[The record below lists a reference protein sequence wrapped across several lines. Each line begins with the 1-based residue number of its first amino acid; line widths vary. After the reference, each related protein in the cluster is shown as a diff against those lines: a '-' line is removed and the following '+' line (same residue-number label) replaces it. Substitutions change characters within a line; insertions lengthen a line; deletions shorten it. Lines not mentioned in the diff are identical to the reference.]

1 MHGVSVAALIPIKA
15 FRDAKGRLAPV
26 LNDEQRAALARYT
39 AEQVLGAASTLHPH
53 VVCDDD
59 EVADWALSRGAAVL
73 REPHRGLNQAVD
85 LAITRLTAAGFER
98 VVVVHGDLPLPHSLS
113 DVVALA
119 NPRGV
124 TLVPD
129 RRLDGTNV
137 LAFPLRSGMRAA
149 YGAGSFQRHLSAAMA
164 LGVPVSVIRDPYLA
178 IDLDEPADLEH
189 PLIAAAVLSVV
200 GTVHPR

>member
-1 MHGVSVAALIPIKA
+1 
-15 FRDAKGRLAPV
+15 
-26 LNDEQRAALARYT
+26 LARYT
-39 AEQVLGAASTLHPH
+39 AEQVLAAAAALHPH

-59 EVADWALSRGAAVL
+59 EVADWAVAHGAAVL

-85 LAITRLTAAGFER
+85 IAATRLTAAGFER
-98 VVVVHGDLPLPHSLS
+98 VVVVHGDLPIPQSLGA
-113 DVVALA
+113 VVAMTDPQA
-119 NPRGV
+119 V

-137 LAFPLRSGMRAA
+137 LAFPLASGMRAA
-149 YGAGSFQRHLSAAMA
+149 YGAGSFRRHLSAAMT
-164 LGVPVSVIRDPYLA
+164 LGVQVSVVRDAHLA